1 MQFKQHKSQKESFK
15 DTTSKSIIDKYGGQE
30 HLAAPPKELLMAQTE
45 HYVEYSRGG
54 RIIKGQEA
62 VEVRSKFDEDVH
74 PGNHKVRTAHAA
86 PASVTEPQNRAR
98 SQPLAR
104 PRY

>member
-1 MQFKQHKSQKESFK
+1 MQFKQHKQQKESFK

-30 HLAAPPKELLMAQTE
+30 HLQAPPKELLMAQTE

-74 PGNHKVRTAHAA
+74 PGNHKVGAITVCLV
-86 PASVTEPQNRAR
+86 S
-98 SQPLAR
+98 
-104 PRY
+104 